1 MRFEREDLYM
11 FLISSVVMGLISG
24 AKVRENTF
32 RQLKRDFNR
41 ESAAQLRISFDTR
54 QSQTANTRSVTPSDH
69 NSSNSPAI

>member
-32 RQLKRDFNR
+32 RQLKRGFNR
-41 ESAAQLRISFDTR
+41 ESAVLLRISFDTR

-69 NSSNSPAI
+69 NSSNSPVI